1 MRMRRKKEAQNHDL
15 KVQRQILLCPG
26 CGQRLLDSSLGIRS
40 RLFTPVKG
48 RKPDYYV
55 KCRHCGVEVGVTKLN
70 NTDPLRACGPGA
82 DRESRHGNTAIP

>member
-15 KVQRQILLCPG
+15 KAQRKILLCPG

-55 KCRHCGVEVGVTKLN
+55 KCRHCDAEVGVTKLN
-70 NTDPLRACGPGA
+70 NTDPLRASGPGA
-82 DRESRHGNTAIP
+82 DRG

>member
-1 MRMRRKKEAQNHDL
+1 MQMRRKKEAQNYDL
-15 KVQRQILLCPG
+15 KAQRKVLLCPG

-48 RKPDYYV
+48 RNPDYYV
-55 KCRHCGVEVGVTKLN
+55 KCRHCGAEVGVTKLN
-70 NTDPLRACGPGA
+70 NSDPPRACVPGA

>member
-1 MRMRRKKEAQNHDL
+1 MQMRRKKEAQNHDL
-15 KVQRQILLCPG
+15 KAQRKVLLCPG

-55 KCRHCGVEVGVTKLN
+55 KCRHCGAEVGVTKLN
-70 NTDPLRACGPGA
+70 NSDPLQACGPGA

>member
-1 MRMRRKKEAQNHDL
+1 MRVRRKKEAQKDDL
-15 KVQRQILLCPG
+15 NAQRKTLLCPG

-55 KCRHCGVEVGVTKLN
+55 KCRHCGAEVGVTKLN
-70 NTDPLRACGPGA
+70 STDSLRASGPGA
-82 DRESRHGNTAIP
+82 DRG